1 MNKTFTTAG
10 RKILKELLAQCTKP
24 QQELFKLMYGR
35 DNNNRSVEDTK
46 AMDIND
52 CVDLM
57 DDNKIDW
64 AITQVESTIFKNQIR
79 YETEKGK
86 STV

>member
-1 MNKTFTTAG
+1 MNKTFATAG
-10 RKILKELLAQCTKP
+10 RKILKELLVQCTKP

-35 DNNNRSVEDTK
+35 DNNNRSVEDSK

-52 CVDLM
+52 CVELM

-64 AITQVESTIFKNQIR
+64 AITQVESTIFKNQINSIR
-79 YETEKGK
+79 
-86 STV
+86 